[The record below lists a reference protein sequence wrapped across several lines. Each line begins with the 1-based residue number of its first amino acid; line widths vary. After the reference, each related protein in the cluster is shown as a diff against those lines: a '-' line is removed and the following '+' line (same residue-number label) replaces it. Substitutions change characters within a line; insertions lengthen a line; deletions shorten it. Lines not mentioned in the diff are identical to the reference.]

1 MHTVR
6 ERGGP
11 EASGSIAA
19 VEENKLQ
26 TVQRPEVVTAGPE
39 QAHAELRDEALIR
52 ARPSVMPLE
61 EFAHHMPLV
70 QPPCAYRLSLDS
82 GVEFNNVKH
91 AFDQPLAVRLD
102 TWLRLLKS
110 LGVSLV
116 AAASREDVA
125 SEDPSVARVLIGGA
139 DADTGPRLAASKE
152 ASLQDCR
159 HERGLSMASL
169 AQQIGVSIDTV
180 TSVER
185 GRGLL
190 RNVARVC
197 EQYGLQL
204 FVAWPGRFRTVD
216 ELWAAHAERYLL
228 APSQFPLRRPTRKF
242 EMAPTT
248 TPTPR
253 RRTGPPRKARPEKA

>member
-1 MHTVR
+1 MQRTDVVMT
-6 ERGGP
+6 GP
-11 EASGSIAA
+11 
-19 VEENKLQ
+19 
-26 TVQRPEVVTAGPE
+26 P
-39 QAHAELRDEALIR
+39 QADGEPYVSNSNHHRLH
-52 ARPSVMPLE
+52 VMTLE
-61 EFAHHMPLV
+61 EFVQRMPLV

-91 AFDQPLAVRLD
+91 AFEQPMAVRLD
-102 TWLRLLKS
+102 TWLRLLRS

-116 AAASREDVA
+116 AAARSDDVW
-125 SEDPSVARVLIGGA
+125 SEDPSIARVLIGA
-139 DADTGPRLAASKE
+139 NHEDSGPLLAPSRQS
-152 ASLQDCR
+152 SLQDCR
-159 HERGLSMASL
+159 HVRNLSMAAL
-169 AQQIGVSIDTV
+169 AHQIGVSIDTV

-197 EQYGLQL
+197 QQFGLSL
-204 FVAWPGRFRTVD
+204 FVALPGRFSSVD

-242 EMAPTT
+242 EAPPSMA

-253 RRTGPPRKARPEKA
+253 RRTGPPRKPRPKDL

>member
-1 MHTVR
+1 MT
-6 ERGGP
+6 
-11 EASGSIAA
+11 
-19 VEENKLQ
+19 
-26 TVQRPEVVTAGPE
+26 
-39 QAHAELRDEALIR
+39 
-52 ARPSVMPLE
+52 LE
-61 EFAHHMPLV
+61 EFVQRMPLV

-91 AFDQPLAVRLD
+91 AFEQPMAVRLD
-102 TWLRLLKS
+102 TWLRLLRS

-116 AAASREDVA
+116 AAVRSEDVG
-125 SEDPSVARVLIGGA
+125 SEDPSIARVLIGAAHDDG
-139 DADTGPRLAASKE
+139 GPRLAPSRQS
-152 ASLQDCR
+152 SLQDCR
-159 HERGLSMASL
+159 RVRGLSMAAL
-169 AQQIGVSIDTV
+169 AHQIGVSIDTV

-197 EQYGLQL
+197 QQFGLSL
-204 FVAWPGRFRTVD
+204 FVALPGRFGSVD

-242 EMAPTT
+242 EAPPPIA

-253 RRTGPPRKARPEKA
+253 RRTGPPRKPRPQDL

>member
-1 MHTVR
+1 MHR
-6 ERGGP
+6 
-11 EASGSIAA
+11 AD
-19 VEENKLQ
+19 
-26 TVQRPEVVTAGPE
+26 VVMAGPE
-39 QAHAELRDEALIR
+39 QACAEPEVDALTR
-52 ARPSVMPLE
+52 QHPNVMALE
-61 EFAHHMPLV
+61 EFAHRMPLV

-116 AAASREDVA
+116 AAASSEDVA
-125 SEDPSVARVLIGGA
+125 SDDASVARVLIGGT
-139 DADTGPRLAASKE
+139 DADFGPALAPSRE

-159 HERGLSMASL
+159 RERGLSMASL
-169 AQQIGVSIDTV
+169 AQRIGVSIDTV

-197 EQYGLQL
+197 QQYGLRL
-204 FVAWPGRFRTVD
+204 FVAWPSRFRSVD

-242 EMAPTT
+242 EVPPTMG

-253 RRTGPPRKARPEKA
+253 RRTGPPRKSPAEKA

>member
-1 MHTVR
+1 MQRSDLVATR
-6 ERGGP
+6 PSQSDGERGTAGALHP
-11 EASGSIAA
+11 GLCVMTLDEF
-19 VEENKLQ
+19 
-26 TVQRPEVVTAGPE
+26 VQR
-39 QAHAELRDEALIR
+39 
-52 ARPSVMPLE
+52 MPQ
-61 EFAHHMPLV
+61 V

-91 AFDQPLAVRLD
+91 AFEQPLAVRLD
-102 TWLRLLKS
+102 TWLRLLRS

-116 AAASREDVA
+116 AAARSEDVA
-125 SEDPSVARVLIGGA
+125 SDDPTVARVLIGGPH
-139 DADTGPRLAASKE
+139 DDSGPLLAPSKQ

-159 HERGLSMASL
+159 RARNLSMAAL
-169 AQQIGVSIDTV
+169 AHQIGVSIDTV

-197 EQYGLQL
+197 QQFGLSL
-204 FVAWPGRFRTVD
+204 FVAIPGAFQSVD

-242 EMAPTT
+242 EAPPSMAA
-248 TPTPR
+248 PTPR
-253 RRTGPPRKARPEKA
+253 RRTGPPRKPRPNDA